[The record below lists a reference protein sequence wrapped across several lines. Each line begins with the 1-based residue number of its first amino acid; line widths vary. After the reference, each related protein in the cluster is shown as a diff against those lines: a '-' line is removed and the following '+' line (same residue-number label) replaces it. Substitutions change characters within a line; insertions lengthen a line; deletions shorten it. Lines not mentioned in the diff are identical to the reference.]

1 MAYKNQNYM
10 TNCKIRG
17 LVKKNQKG
25 YQEEGSDNP
34 NDPNNP
40 NDPTNPN
47 NPNDPTNP
55 DNPNDP
61 TNPDTP
67 EEPQPPEEPEDD
79 KLINLKVSVR
89 RGAKGISGAT
99 VRVHDREKTTIGING
114 IAMFEDLPNKV
125 MTITVIYDDI
135 VKTGTT
141 KKDIEDQSVTIY
153 LDD

>member
-40 NDPTNPN
+40 NNPNDPTN
-47 NPNDPTNP
+47 PTNP

-67 EEPQPPEEPEDD
+67 EEPQIPGDSEDD

-89 RGAKGISGAT
+89 RGARGISGAT
-99 VRVHDREKTTIGING
+99 VRVHDREETTVGVNG
-114 IAMFEDLPNKV
+114 IAMFKDLPNKV
-125 MTITVIYDDI
+125 MTITVIYEDI